1 MNKVDSSPAEEVFNV
16 PVDVSAGTRAAL
28 WLFVA
33 VMTALAAWSVFAVL
47 SEGAIAMGEV
57 IPQGRS
63 KTVQHL
69 DGGIIREIRV
79 RDGDTVKQGQELVI
93 LDDSE
98 ARAAVAITETELA
111 AYTALLERLTA
122 ERDGKVYRGKRSVNN
137 SALNDQMRIFD
148 FRRQSMQKEIESL
161 QARLANLDEE
171 LRAWESRSRSLAQLT
186 ANAEEERKQNQLLFE
201 QNFISRAKLLTLNSQ
216 SSQTLATQGET
227 EAEIARANQHISD
240 TKLQIS
246 KLKNDW
252 MNAVLDELRQAQ
264 DAWSIASEKARVA
277 RDRLDR
283 THIRSPQDGV
293 VKGLR
298 TMTLGAVI
306 PPGGVVL
313 EVVPVSDKMEVEARV
328 NPDDVDVVKAGA
340 ACRVRFTAYKARSH
354 LSLQGIV
361 KDISPATFQDDKT
374 GISYYTARVE
384 VLDSDL
390 AASDRLALQP
400 GMLAEVEFTGEKRSP
415 LRYLVDPIVQSF
427 TRAFKEE

>member
-1 MNKVDSSPAEEVFNV
+1 MSKVDISPAVEVFDV
-16 PVDVSAGTRAAL
+16 PVDVGAGTRAAL

-33 VMTALAAWSVFAVL
+33 VMAILLAWSVFAVL

-79 RDGDTVKQGQELVI
+79 RDGDAVKEGQELVI

-98 ARAAVAITETELA
+98 ARAAVAISETELA
-111 AYTALLERLTA
+111 AYSALVERLTA
-122 ERDGKVYRGKRSVNN
+122 ERDGKVYRGKRSVSN
-137 SALNDQMRIFD
+137 SAVDSQMRIFD
-148 FRRQSMQKEIESL
+148 LRRQSMQKEISSL
-161 QARLANLDEE
+161 QARLANLDQE
-171 LRAWESRSRSLAQLT
+171 LVAWKSRSGSLAQLT
-186 ANAEEERKQNQLLFE
+186 ANAEEERKQNQLLYE
-201 QNFISRAKLLTLNSQ
+201 QNFISRTRLLALESQ
-216 SSQTLATQGET
+216 RSQTLATQGET
-227 EAEIARANQHISD
+227 QAEIARANQQISD
-240 TKLQIS
+240 TQLQIN

-252 MNAVLDELRQAQ
+252 MNAVLDELRRAQ

-283 THIRSPQDGV
+283 TRIKAPQDGV

-306 PPGGVVL
+306 PPGGMVL
-313 EVVPVSDKMEVEARV
+313 DVVPVSDTMEVEARV
-328 NPDDVDVVKAGA
+328 NPDDVDVVKAGS

-354 LSLQGIV
+354 LSLPGIV

>member
-1 MNKVDSSPAEEVFNV
+1 MSMTDISPAQEVFDV

-33 VMTALAAWSVFAVL
+33 VMTILLVWSIFAVL
-47 SEGAIAMGEV
+47 SEGAIANGEV

-69 DGGIIREIRV
+69 DGGIIHEINV
-79 RDGDTVKQGQELVI
+79 RDGDAVRKGQQLI
-93 LDDSE
+93 TLDDSE

-111 AYTALLERLTA
+111 AHTALVERLTA
-122 ERDGKVYRGKRSVNN
+122 ERDNRLYKAKPSVSN
-137 SALNDQMRIFD
+137 SAVDSQLRIFD
-148 FRRQSMQKEIESL
+148 LRRQSMQKEIGSL
-161 QARLANLDEE
+161 QARLASLDEE
-171 LRAWESRSRSLAQLT
+171 LRAWKSRSISLSQLT
-186 ANAEEERKQNQLLFE
+186 ANAEEERKQNQLLYE
-201 QNFISRAKLLTLNSQ
+201 QNFISRTRLLALESQ

-227 EAEIARANQHISD
+227 QAEIARANQQISD
-240 TKLQIS
+240 TQLQIT

-252 MNAVLDELRQAQ
+252 MNAVLDELRRAL

-283 THIRSPQDGV
+283 TRIKAPQDGV

-313 EVVPVSDKMEVEARV
+313 DVVPVSDKMVVEARI
-328 NPDDVDVVKAGA
+328 NPDDVDVVQAGA
-340 ACRVRFTAYKARSH
+340 SCRVRFTAYKARSH
-354 LSLQGIV
+354 LSLPCIV
-361 KDISPATFQDDKT
+361 KDVSPATFQDEKT
-374 GISYYTARVE
+374 GISYYTVRIEIQDNA
-384 VLDSDL
+384 L
-390 AASDRLALQP
+390 AASDRLALHP

-415 LRYLVDPIVQSF
+415 LRYLADPIVQSF

>member
-1 MNKVDSSPAEEVFNV
+1 MSKVDTVQAEEIFDV

-33 VMTALAAWSVFAVL
+33 VMASLAAWGVFANL

-79 RDGDTVKQGQELVI
+79 RDGDAVKQGQELVI

-98 ARAAVAITETELA
+98 ARAAAAITETELA
-111 AYTALLERLTA
+111 SYTALLERLTA
-122 ERDGKVYRGKRSVNN
+122 ERDGKIYRGKGSRSNN
-137 SALNDQMRIFD
+137 AIDDQIRIFD
-148 FRRQSMQKEIESL
+148 FRRQSMQKEIDSL

-171 LRAWESRSRSLAQLT
+171 LRAWESRSSSLTELT
-186 ANAEEERKQNQLLFE
+186 ANAEEERKQNQLLYE
-201 QNFISRAKLLTLNSQ
+201 QKFISRSKLLTLNSQ
-216 SSQTLATQGET
+216 RSQTLAAQGET

-252 MNAVLDELRQAQ
+252 MNAVLDQIRQAQ

-283 THIRSPQDGV
+283 TRIRSPQDGI

-313 EVVPVSDKMEVEARV
+313 EIVPVSDKMEVEVRV
-328 NPDDVDVVKAGA
+328 NPDDIDVVKPGA

-354 LSLQGIV
+354 LRHEGVV
-361 KDISPATFQDDKT
+361 KDVSPATFQDDKT
-374 GISYYTARVE
+374 GAHYYAARIE
-384 VLDSDL
+384 VLENALPPSE
-390 AASDRLALQP
+390 RLALYP
-400 GMLAEVEFTGEKRSP
+400 GMLAEVEFTGNKRSP
-415 LRYLVDPIVQSF
+415 LRYLVDPIVQNF

>member
-1 MNKVDSSPAEEVFNV
+1 MSKVDSSPAEEVFEV
-16 PVDVSAGTRAAL
+16 PVDVSPGTRTAL
-28 WLFVA
+28 WLFVV
-33 VMTALAAWSVFAVL
+33 VMALLTAWSVFAVL

-137 SALNDQMRIFD
+137 SAINDQMRIFD

-186 ANAEEERKQNQLLFE
+186 ANAEEERKQNQLLYE

-277 RDRLDR
+277 RDRRRCSICEKQGRGACKTAAGR
-283 THIRSPQDGV
+283 TSDAARIVAEGSTRSRQRN
-293 VKGLR
+293 KSR
-298 TMTLGAVI
+298 
-306 PPGGVVL
+306 
-313 EVVPVSDKMEVEARV
+313 R
-328 NPDDVDVVKAGA
+328 
-340 ACRVRFTAYKARSH
+340 RSH
-354 LSLQGIV
+354 LFELLRS
-361 KDISPATFQDDKT
+361 
-374 GISYYTARVE
+374 ARWGSGGHVG
-384 VLDSDL
+384 LL
-390 AASDRLALQP
+390 
-400 GMLAEVEFTGEKRSP
+400 G
-415 LRYLVDPIVQSF
+415 
-427 TRAFKEE
+427 